1 MKANKKFIENDSAV
15 SAVIGIILMVA
26 ITVAVASTVYVYVSG
41 LSGTQEAAREGA
53 SVIGQNTDDQIKLIL
68 ASGGKSYDTGYD
80 LTNDVDIFINGDK
93 VEVYTSA
100 AWETGGQLLLGYN
113 GTTWQEGSTV
123 TDGNYEVT
131 VVIKNSIV
139 YDGTIKI
146 D

>member
-26 ITVAVASTVYVYVSG
+26 IAVAIASTVYVYVSG
-41 LSGTQEAAREGA
+41 LSSKQKSVKEGA
-53 SVIGQNTDDQIKLIL
+53 TVIGQNTDDQIKLIL
-68 ASGGKSYDTGYD
+68 ASGGKTYDDGYD
-80 LTNDVDIFINGDK
+80 LTKDVDIFINGDK

-113 GTTWQEGSTV
+113 GTTWQEGSTC
-123 TDGNYEVT
+123 TNGNYEVT
-131 VVIKNSIV
+131 VVIKDSIV

-146 D
+146 N